1 MLQLV
6 GSNYAAWTRA
16 DRADYYLWDKLVN
29 DKAMDLRRTSSLLAR
44 KPRPT
49 MMKRQTLISTV
60 SNDRFIPPGSEKAYS
75 STGFQQVTD
84 CNGGDSKG
92 MASQVDP
99 VVGKH
104 FSNHAAV
111 TQFYFNHEP
120 EKGLC
125 APSPHSNHHSYLE
138 GFSTDYIITQSVPTD
153 SMLKAIEQD
162 HASATNDLHRTLIPR
177 SHYEILPMH
186 PSTKV
191 PLTDLNI
198 PLDGSII
205 SIGLINLLSTSRGTV
220 TLASTGYIAG
230 PARSIRTIA
239 LRRSP
244 ASFYEQRCYRMFFN
258 TTRIILTP
266 K

>member
-1 MLQLV
+1 M
-6 GSNYAAWTRA
+6 
-16 DRADYYLWDKLVN
+16 
-29 DKAMDLRRTSSLLAR
+29 LRRFPIAL
-44 KPRPT
+44 
-49 MMKRQTLISTV
+49 
-60 SNDRFIPPGSEKAYS
+60 SEIGPEDELQKH
-75 STGFQQVTD
+75 
-84 CNGGDSKG
+84 DS
-92 MASQVDP
+92 P

-258 TTRIILTP
+258 TTVSCALFCDTNILRGLFLLPNELGMHYSTMCLL
-266 K
+266 KSLARHFLCAEVSTRHSSLSMY